1 MPRKRKPQYV
11 YQVQRQMNNLIW
23 VTEAFFKTEE
33 EAIRLVEILEVNHA
47 AKSFVEKPFK
57 VNTHEVR
64 NISEFEN
71 NS

>member
-1 MPRKRKPQYV
+1 
-11 YQVQRQMNNLIW
+11 MNNLLW
-23 VTEAFFKTEE
+23 TTEAFFKTEE
-33 EAIRLVEILEVNHA
+33 EAIRLVEILEANHTP
-47 AKSFVEKPFK
+47 KSFVEKPFK